1 MGRCPP
7 ERLDDLG
14 DLFAEL
20 RTWEGVVERTPA
32 VFYVGRQPFL
42 HFHLLQG
49 DRRRADVK
57 GDDDWVEVDLPHPAS
72 ATRRAALRRVLR
84 RCYAEKRRPRKD
96 PA

>member
-20 RTWEGVVERTPA
+20 RTWKGVVERSPA

-49 DRRRADVK
+49 DKRRADIK
-57 GDDDWVEVDLPHPAS
+57 ARDDWVEVDLPHPAS
-72 ATRRAALRRVLR
+72 ATRRAALLRALR
-84 RCYAEKRRPRKD
+84 RCYAEKRPRKE